1 VKSYL
6 GDNLKSDLKTVDIIH
21 ELQKKYNVFLLHKN
35 YEYGD
40 DKKVTK
46 MWRDA
51 LGSENVLLVN
61 TPKAC
66 VDVMLGVM
74 AIISKTRTMK
84 EYVKDMKERGQTT
97 ERIDEVSKALDEL
110 NKSMDKRVIVSNK

>member
-1 VKSYL
+1 
-6 GDNLKSDLKTVDIIH
+6 
-21 ELQKKYNVFLLHKN
+21 LQKKYNVFLLHKN